1 MPSPG
6 VLIFVAV
13 LGAFLCAKA
22 RLAGAAIVFSLI
34 AFVVLV
40 ATPLGQGIPDAAA
53 TFFSTL
59 DGASTPVLNQSGG
72 EQP

>member
-1 MPSPG
+1 
-6 VLIFVAV
+6 V

-22 RLAGAAIVFSLI
+22 RFAGAAIVFSLI
-34 AFVVLV
+34 AFVILV
-40 ATPLGQGIPDAAA
+40 ATPLGQGIPGAVA

-72 EQP
+72 E

>member
-6 VLIFVAV
+6 VLIFLAIV
-13 LGAFLCAKA
+13 GAFLCAKA
-22 RLAGAAIVFSLI
+22 RLAGAAIAFSLI
-34 AFVVLV
+34 AFVVFV

-59 DGASTPVLNQSGG
+59 DGAATPVLNQSGG